1 MRFQP
6 TTCRDASDG
15 VAAARGKRLQS
26 LHFSSDS
33 TSHSIVHKS
42 ARHLSFTSM
51 MDNNLTK
58 RKRRRDGDKNRN
70 GGNGSDDIGLGGLGA
85 GVQDAQAERCAA
97 LLTSADGA

>member
-15 VAAARGKRLQS
+15 AAAARGKRLKS

-42 ARHLSFTSM
+42 ARHLSLTSM

-58 RKRRRDGDKNRN
+58 RERRRDDDKNSN
-70 GGNGSDDIGLGGLGA
+70 GGNGNDDM
-85 GVQDAQAERCAA
+85 R
-97 LLTSADGA
+97 